1 MKIEMMPVI
10 DSYELQEAMKLQ
22 YGPDFF
28 GEDGTIED
36 VLFDVDYSNNTCKY
50 YFYGSDE
57 KYEGKF
63 WQNEEYIRIRNCING
78 YLRDI
83 LPDRNVVLISI
94 VW

>member
-1 MKIEMMPVI
+1 MEVKMMPVI
-10 DSYELQEAMKLQ
+10 DSYELQEAMKAQ

-36 VLFDVDYSNNTCKY
+36 ALFEDYNNNTCEY

-63 WQNEEYIRIRNCING
+63 WQVENYVRIRNCING

-83 LPDRNVVLISI
+83 LPDYERVLISI
-94 VW
+94 SW